1 METKTGFYSQDNT
14 FYEDG
19 SPEQEKFLMQP
30 ITEEEE
36 GTLLGYVKA
45 IYQQKV

>member
-1 METKTGFYSQDNT
+1 METTQGFIYEGT

-19 SPEQEKFLMQP
+19 SAEQENLLNSP

-36 GTLLGYVKA
+36 GTLLGYFKLMW
-45 IYQQKV
+45 QKEI